1 MEQETISLEWN
12 YNYILLCTMN
22 CKKSRRSAIS
32 VAALDAPRELKATG
46 PFWRVCFAVPVRRC
60 FFSVRETPAL
70 IALFLLFS
78 RCKTPHNPYSVVRMV
93 TTNVLRIPLP
103 GTPAATACWTISPRG
118 WLLRPL
124 GAASAAMVP
133 AAAPGA
139 GEAGGRGLFPG
150 APGTTRCPIS
160 PTAACPLTR
169 RRTPATFWSLLREM
183 GNSAAGRIFPPL
195 SLFRIFSVL
204 PIRKPQ
210 QGPFPPE
217 RLFGRLPR
225 A

>member
-118 WLLRPL
+118 W
-124 GAASAAMVP
+124 AATPS
-133 AAAPGA
+133 
-139 GEAGGRGLFPG
+139 RS
-150 APGTTRCPIS
+150 CIS
-160 PTAACPLTR
+160 SDGTR
-169 RRTPATFWSLLREM
+169 RLPQVLEKLEVEAYSLARLERR
-183 GNSAAGRIFPPL
+183 GVLYRRPPP
-195 SLFRIFSVL
+195 VL
-204 PIRKPQ
+204 
-210 QGPFPPE
+210 
-217 RLFGRLPR
+217 
-225 A
+225 